1 MVASAMRV
9 TGGVWLIW
17 LVSCLL
23 SFAVLEGIS
32 IYNRF
37 PNDTL
42 TATVA
47 RTVPWYMA
55 LGLLAFAVIA
65 AIGHWW
71 RAYRDKSG
79 MR

>member
-1 MVASAMRV
+1 MRV
-9 TGGVWLIW
+9 TAGIW
-17 LVSCLL
+17 LLWLLLCLS
-23 SFAVLEGIS
+23 SFAVLEAIALR
-32 IYNRF
+32 NRF

-47 RTVPWYMA
+47 RDVPWYMG

-71 RAYRDKSG
+71 RAYRDRNG